1 MKIEYWSV
9 KFILIKT
16 IIEKTHY
23 NIGFNI
29 HQLSSKLEC
38 LRCLYINIH
47 VY

>member
-9 KFILIKT
+9 KFILSKT

-29 HQLSSKLEC
+29 HQLSSRLEC
-38 LRCLYINIH
+38 LRRPYINIH
-47 VY
+47 MY